1 MRADSATTIEIA
13 PGRTVPSWLLLSIVL
28 IGQFMVV
35 LDASIVN
42 VALPSIQR
50 DLHFSNSGLQW
61 IVNAY
66 TLTFAGFLLLG
77 GRAADLYGRRKVF
90 LVGLTVFTASSLLGG
105 LAQNETWLI
114 SARALQGLGAAIL
127 APATLTILTATFAE
141 GPARAWAI
149 GAWSAVSSAG
159 ASAGALLGGIL
170 TDFLSWRWILFVNVP
185 VGIVAV
191 VAAIRY
197 LPESRAD
204 LEHRH
209 LDLGGAITVTGGLVA
224 LVYALVR
231 TESYSW
237 GSSEV
242 LIPLAL
248 GVVLLAVFVVLQARF
263 SKAPLVPLR
272 IFRSRSVSRRQR
284 GDVHDVRG
292 AVRLVVLRDA
302 VHAARARLQPSPS
315 GPRIPAADAVDR
327 RGCTS
332 DRSPGA
338 EVRPSPAHPARDAGG
353 RRGPGM
359 ARSGDDDDEF
369 RRRAP
374 RTVRDDR
381 FGHGPG
387 GNTDRRGR
395 HRRGAAPRR
404 GPGIGLAQHV
414 TDRGRLDRTG
424 RTRDDRRQPHRWGA
438 LREGGVAG
446 AHGERPDRGTRWP
459 SGSPQRYS
467 WQLRSS
473 RSATLPSLRAIKR
486 ASSVEQAE
494 AHAATARAGLRRI
507 GTGRSVRRGL
517 ELLHELE
524 ADAARGLDEGDT
536 ARAEGAAHRPRP
548 PEHLVPGQFR
558 VKIVDEQGGVQETLV
573 RERRTRPR
581 RSPG

>member
-1 MRADSATTIEIA
+1 MRTDTATTIEIA

-90 LVGLTVFTASSLLGG
+90 LVGLTLFTASSLLGG
-105 LAQNETWLI
+105 LAQNEAWLI

-170 TDFLSWRWILFVNVP
+170 TDFLTWRWILFVNVP
-185 VGIVAV
+185 IGVLAV
-191 VAAIRY
+191 IAAIRY

-248 GVVLLAVFVVLQARF
+248 GVILLAVFVVLQARF
-263 SKAPLVPLR
+263 SRAPLVPLR
-272 IFRSRSVSRRQR
+272 IFRSRSVS
-284 GDVHDVRG
+284 GGNVVMFMMFG
-292 AVRLVVLRDA
+292 ALFGSWYFETLYMQHVLGYSPLQAGLAFLPQTLLIAAGAQVTARLVPRFGPRPLILIGTLVAGGGLAWLAQVTTTTSFVGGLLGPFVLIGLGMGLAVTPIAVAGTAGVAPRDA
-302 VHAARARLQPSPS
+302 GLASGLLNTSRTVGASIGLAALATIAANRTTRALS
-315 GPRIPAADAVDR
+315 GKVA
-327 RGCTS
+327 
-332 DRSPGA
+332 
-338 EVRPSPAHPARDAGG
+338 SPAHTASALTQGY
-353 RRGPGM
+353 
-359 ARSGDDDDEF
+359 
-369 RRRAP
+369 
-374 RTVRDDR
+374 T
-381 FGHGPG
+381 
-387 GNTDRRGR
+387 
-395 HRRGAAPRR
+395 
-404 GPGIGLAQHV
+404 LAF
-414 TDRGRLDRTG
+414 
-424 RTRDDRRQPHRWGA
+424 
-438 LREGGVAG
+438 GVA
-446 AHGERPDRGTRWP
+446 AALLLATA
-459 SGSPQRYS
+459 
-467 WQLRSS
+467 LVAL
-473 RSATLPSLRAIKR
+473 ATLPSLRAIR
-486 ASSVEQAE
+486 AASPEEPAPDPVPA
-494 AHAATARAGLRRI
+494 
-507 GTGRSVRRGL
+507 L
-517 ELLHELE
+517 ELE
-524 ADAARGLDEGDT
+524 
-536 ARAEGAAHRPRP
+536 RA
-548 PEHLVPGQFR
+548 
-558 VKIVDEQGGVQETLV
+558 
-573 RERRTRPR
+573 
-581 RSPG
+581 